1 MQNIINKLIDKQ
13 EPFSIES
20 STDGE
25 TRLIIPLLGESRELE
40 IIEDGSYKIVMPSLR
55 PFTLPKEMNFETEEE
70 VMKYLFKEDTQ

>member
-1 MQNIINKLIDKQ
+1 MQNIINKLINKE

-25 TRLIIPLLGESRELE
+25 TRLIIPLLGESREME
-40 IIEDGSYKIVMPSLR
+40 IIEDGSYKIMMPSLK

-70 VMKYLFKEDTQ
+70 VMKYLFKEE

>member
-1 MQNIINKLIDKQ
+1 MQNIINKLINKE

-25 TRLIIPLLGESRELE
+25 TRLIIPLLGESREME
-40 IIEDGSYKIVMPSLR
+40 IIEDGSYKIMMPSLT

-70 VMKYLFKEDTQ
+70 VMKYLFKEE

>member
-1 MQNIINKLIDKQ
+1 MQNIINKLLDKQ

-25 TRLIIPLLGESRELE
+25 TRLIIPLLGESREMK
-40 IIEDGSYKIVMPSLR
+40 IIEDGSYKIMMPSLK

-70 VMKYLFKEDTQ
+70 VMKYLFKEE

>member
-25 TRLIIPLLGESRELE
+25 TRLIIPLLGESREME
-40 IIEDGSYKIVMPSLR
+40 ITEDGSYKIVIPSLR
-55 PFTLPKEMNFETEEE
+55 PFTLPKEINFETEEE

>member
-1 MQNIINKLIDKQ
+1 MQNIINKLINKE

-25 TRLIIPLLGESRELE
+25 TRLIIPLLGESREME
-40 IIEDGSYKIVMPSLR
+40 IIEDDNYKIVTPSIR

-70 VMKYLFKEDTQ
+70 VMKYLFKEE

>member
-25 TRLIIPLLGESRELE
+25 TRLTIPLLGDSREME
-40 IIEDGSYKIVMPSLR
+40 IIKDGSYKIMMPSLQ
-55 PFTLPKEMNFETEEE
+55 PFTLPKESYFESEKE
-70 VMKYLFKEDTQ
+70 VMEYLFKEDTQ

>member
-25 TRLIIPLLGESRELE
+25 TRLIIPLLGESREME
-40 IIEDGSYKIVMPSLR
+40 IIEDGSYKIVIPSLR
-55 PFTLPKEMNFETEEE
+55 PFTLPKESYFESEKE
-70 VMKYLFKEDTQ
+70 VMEYLFKEDIQ